1 MLLCLGVVRCDG
13 YQASK
18 WKCFERMDVVCSVS
32 LCLVMREWMLSYGY
46 LVYFLFCLLN
56 SVYRISLEFM
66 TLFYEMMN
74 SIKVSFENV
83 FGGLENTWNEFNFL
97 LSDFVL

>member
-1 MLLCLGVVRCDG
+1 MRCDG
-13 YQASK
+13 CQASK
-18 WKCFERMDVVCSVS
+18 LNCFKTMDVVCSVS

-56 SVYRISLEFM
+56 SVDSTSLEFM
-66 TLFYEMMN
+66 TLFYEMTN
-74 SIKVSFENV
+74 SIKVSFENGFV
-83 FGGLENTWNEFNFL
+83 ALENTWNEFKFL